1 MNKKEMTGEEKTE
14 QFIRKNKNIIEKAQ
28 DELDYRTQ
36 LMKPMSLES
45 VQATINKINKFLS
58 DWCWMD
64 FIYKSIDREYII
76 LCGCVD
82 STYVEPEIEITF
94 TFPQMIASPFY
105 WTMDEKRPFIQLSSA
120 KELEERTGLYTYDN
134 LYVFKLN
141 NEEINNNSG
150 IFISATGIKCNILK
164 KSK

>member
-76 LCGCVD
+76 LCGCID

-94 TFPQMIASPFY
+94 TFPQMIA
-105 WTMDEKRPFIQLSSA
+105 RPRF
-120 KELEERTGLYTYDN
+120 
-134 LYVFKLN
+134 
-141 NEEINNNSG
+141 
-150 IFISATGIKCNILK
+150 
-164 KSK
+164 